1 MITFGLTL
9 ICIALACFMAL
20 YAFRSQ
26 DLEEENTS
34 LCLQLADKIK
44 AEKHL
49 FENLRSAE
57 QEIERLIVYS
67 KQRFGEYADKL
78 QAAEAELASEHAIAV
93 ALDKEIKLVR
103 AESDILSNILA
114 AKREQSDTYAKQL
127 DAIQEI
133 LNPSQD
139 QT

>member
-9 ICIALACFMAL
+9 ICIALTCFMAL

-78 QAAEAELASEHAIAV
+78 QAAEADAKFWQKEHDALRKQISEIAYFNS
-93 ALDKEIKLVR
+93 K
-103 AESDILSNILA
+103 
-114 AKREQSDTYAKQL
+114 
-127 DAIQEI
+127 DA
-133 LNPSQD
+133 N
-139 QT
+139 